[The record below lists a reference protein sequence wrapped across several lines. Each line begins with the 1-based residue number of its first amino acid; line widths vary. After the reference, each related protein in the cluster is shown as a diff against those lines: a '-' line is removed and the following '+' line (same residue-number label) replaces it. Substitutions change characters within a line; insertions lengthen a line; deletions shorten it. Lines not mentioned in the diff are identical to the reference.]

1 MSHIPNSYRFTLGVA
16 FASIAALAVTASA
29 VVASAAVPT
38 VCNERAVGGPAIG
51 YALTSRQQLVCF
63 KTNSPQTLQVLMS
76 TSSLVGADTELV
88 GIDIRPASGA
98 IYGLGN
104 AGGVYLVEPS
114 NSKPELKARLSVPLE
129 GKSFGMDFNPT
140 VDRLRVVS
148 DSGQNLRVN
157 VDTGATTVD
166 ANLKF
171 GVVRANGV
179 AAVAYTNNDV
189 DASTATTL
197 FNIDSIGD
205 QLTIQNPP
213 NDGALTSVGRLNFSG
228 SAVHTFDIQSTLRDG
243 KAVDNVGYATLDGG
257 GTLFRVNLTNGDLTF
272 LGNAGPN
279 RFVGITF
286 PTL

>member
-1 MSHIPNSYRFTLGVA
+1 MPRIPTAHRLSFGVA
-16 FASIAALAVTASA
+16 IVALAVTALPVGSN
-29 VVASAAVPT
+29 AAVPP
-38 VCNERAVGGPAIG
+38 VCNERAAGGSAVG

-63 KTNSPQTLQVLMS
+63 KINSPQTRQVLMS
-76 TSSLVGADTELV
+76 TSALAGADTELV
-88 GIDIRPASGA
+88 GIDARPASGA

-104 AGGVYLVEPS
+104 AGGLYVLDPT
-114 NSKPELKARLSVPLE
+114 NSKPEFRARLSVALE
-129 GKSFGMDFNPT
+129 GRNFGVDFNPT
-140 VDRLRVVS
+140 VDRLRIVT

-157 VDTGATTVD
+157 VDTGAATVD

-171 GVVRANGV
+171 GTARANGV
-179 AAVAYTNNDV
+179 AAVAYTNNDS

-228 SAVHTFDIQSTLRDG
+228 SAVHTFDIQSTLREG
-243 KAVDNVGYATLDGG
+243 KAVDNVGYAALDGG

-272 LGNAGPN
+272 LGNTGAD
-279 RFVGITF
+279 RFIGITF